1 MKRLP
6 FPLLFAATGFLL
18 ASCGPSDLYPNTS
31 TAPSTEG
38 EAAVYTI
45 TFDSLGGSA
54 VAPLQVKGGAYAS
67 APADPVFDGHAFRGW
82 FVERECITV
91 FDWERVAITADWT
104 LYAGWE
110 ALDVPSSSSSG
121 SSEEGPSGTDSTP
134 SSSEEGP
141 LTSMT
146 VYFKDPAWWCADGAV
161 TSIHY
166 WDGAGK
172 GTTWPGL
179 LCTLVGERNVDGS
192 GKELGGNL
200 WSFELDLEAAKG
212 GFMFVRHN
220 PDPKSSGQSADW
232 GAKTPDLHL
241 GDMNGHNLYDAEH
254 AAMVWGDPGV
264 KGVWGDYRP

>member
-110 ALDVPSSSSSG
+110 ALDVLLLEPPALAKKG
-121 SSEEGPSGTDSTP
+121 RAGRIRRPLRAKKGPSP
-134 SSSEEGP
+134 
-141 LTSMT
+141 
-146 VYFKDPAWWCADGAV
+146 
-161 TSIHY
+161 
-166 WDGAGK
+166 
-172 GTTWPGL
+172 
-179 LCTLVGERNVDGS
+179 R
-192 GKELGGNL
+192 
-200 WSFELDLEAAKG
+200 
-212 GFMFVRHN
+212 
-220 PDPKSSGQSADW
+220 
-232 GAKTPDLHL
+232 
-241 GDMNGHNLYDAEH
+241 
-254 AAMVWGDPGV
+254 
-264 KGVWGDYRP
+264 